1 MSDISNIPTF
11 TQVAPALKRTP
22 VLTSVPPVKLCRH
35 NSVENICAFCS
46 KFNYHSVIDW
56 SGSVSSVQSLQKS
69 ISVGNGFVNQPLL
82 K

>member
-1 MSDISNIPTF
+1 MSDIHIPTF

-22 VLTSVPPVKLCRH
+22 VLTSVPPVVLCRH

-46 KFNYHSVIDW
+46 KFNYHSIIDC
-56 SGSVSSVQSLQKS
+56 SGSVLSVQSLQKS
-69 ISVGNGFVNQPLL
+69 ISTDSGFVNKPLI